1 MSSEEIVAA
10 LSRRFEIERRRD
22 YGGSI
27 LNPLL
32 AGIVGNF
39 DPAREDDAALLR
51 LLALTERLLLREA
64 ALPSD
69 FALLVARKRAGA

>member
-1 MSSEEIVAA
+1 MSSEQIVDA
-10 LSRRFEIERRRD
+10 LSRRFDLESRRD

-39 DPAREDDAALLR
+39 DPASAEDSALLR

-69 FALLVARKRAGA
+69 FAVLVARKRSAG